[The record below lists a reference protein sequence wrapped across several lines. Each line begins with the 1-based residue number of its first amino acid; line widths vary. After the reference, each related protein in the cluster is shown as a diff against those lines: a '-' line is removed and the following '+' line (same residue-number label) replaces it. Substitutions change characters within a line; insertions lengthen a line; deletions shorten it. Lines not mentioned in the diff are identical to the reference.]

1 METHARNG
9 QALIRLMIA
18 DDHTIL
24 RESLKHLFALADDI
38 EVSAEAMNGSEVLE
52 RLRQKESGQLD
63 IDMLLLDMNMP
74 GISGEDLILR
84 LRAQHPTLPILVL
97 SMHNQAQVAQ
107 RALKA
112 GASGYLS
119 KDRDA
124 EMLLAAIR
132 KVTAGGRFID
142 PVLAEQMAFESSGI
156 VSSPHHACLS
166 DREFE
171 ILCLC
176 AKGVSLNDIAAK
188 FSISN
193 KTVSTHKSRLMEKMG
208 FASNAELVRY
218 ALAHG
223 LVS

>member
-9 QALIRLMIA
+9 QAIIRLMIA

-38 EVSAEAMNGSEVLE
+38 EVCAEAMNGGEVLE
-52 RLRQKESGQLD
+52 RLRDGG
-63 IDMLLLDMNMP
+63 IDLVLLDMNMP

-84 LRAQHPTLPILVL
+84 LRAQYPELPILVL

-132 KVTAGGRFID
+132 KVTVGGRFID

-188 FSISN
+188 FSISS

-208 FASNAELVRY
+208 FESNAELVRY
-218 ALAHG
+218 ALGHG
-223 LVS
+223 LIS

>member
-1 METHARNG
+1 MESPARERSI
-9 QALIRLMIA
+9 IRLMIA
-18 DDHTIL
+18 DDHAIL
-24 RESLKHLFALADDI
+24 RESLKHLFALAEDI
-38 EVSAEAMNGSEVLE
+38 EVSAEAMNGGEVLE
-52 RLRQKESGQLD
+52 RLRDGG
-63 IDMLLLDMNMP
+63 IDLVLLDMNMP

-84 LRAQHPTLPILVL
+84 LCAQYPALPILVL
-97 SMHNQAQVAQ
+97 SMHNQAQVAR

-124 EMLLAAIR
+124 EMLLCAIR
-132 KVTAGGRFID
+132 RVAVGGRFID

-156 VSSPHHACLS
+156 VYSPHHACLS

-176 AKGVSLNDIAAK
+176 SKGVSLNDIAFK
-188 FSISN
+188 LSISN

-218 ALAHG
+218 ALANG
-223 LVS
+223 LIS

>member
-1 METHARNG
+1 MIH
-9 QALIRLMIA
+9 LMIA
-18 DDHTIL
+18 DDHAIL
-24 RESLKHLFALADDI
+24 RESLKHLFALTDDI
-38 EVSAEAMNGSEVLE
+38 EVSAEAMNGGEVLE
-52 RLRQKESGQLD
+52 RLRQKETDQLG
-63 IDMLLLDMNMP
+63 IDLVLLDMNMP

-84 LRAQHPTLPILVL
+84 LRAQYPELPILVL
-97 SMHNQAQVAQ
+97 SMHNQAQIAQ

-132 KVTAGGRFID
+132 KVAAGGRFID
-142 PVLAEQMAFESSGI
+142 PVLAEQMAFEASGLAPRALHT
-156 VSSPHHACLS
+156 SLS

-171 ILCLC
+171 ILCLF

-188 FSISN
+188 FAISN

-208 FASNAELVRY
+208 FTSNAELIRY
-218 ALAHG
+218 ALDHG